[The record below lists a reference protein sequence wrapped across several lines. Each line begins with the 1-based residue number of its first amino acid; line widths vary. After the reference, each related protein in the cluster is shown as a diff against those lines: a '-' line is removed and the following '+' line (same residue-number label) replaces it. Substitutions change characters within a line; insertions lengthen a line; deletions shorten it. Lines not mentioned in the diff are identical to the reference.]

1 MAKQKILGIKIE
13 TSDLKWWRDLLID
26 LDVMLLFLVGVGWS
40 LKGMLRSGEIFNIVA
55 LLVFALFM
63 VLLKRLAKKLFRDYY
78 KGRNL
83 SKQCGGLLIVAMI
96 LSIIALMART

>member
-1 MAKQKILGIKIE
+1 MAKQKILGINME

-40 LKGMLRSGEIFNIVA
+40 LKGMIRSGEISNIIA

-63 VLLKRLAKKLFRDYY
+63 VLLKRLAKKGFRDYF
-78 KGRNL
+78 KGKNL
-83 SKQCGGLLIVAMI
+83 SKQCIGLLLAAIVF
-96 LSIIALMART
+96 SIAAFLVI